1 MSSTKKFKTVFA
13 VILLYLSMFLMLYGG
28 IWLAVNSNDYSL
40 LITFAFFLVLMAL
53 GFVLGS
59 WSRDYHKLM
68 VHILGDHKL
77 IGTHVSAVDVGNFRF
92 LYHLYEKGSSMSPF
106 NKTYLSL
113 TVGIPFPIDN
123 LPIKTAI
130 KQELQSL
137 ISSLQGEGVLT
148 DSSPIIDDEEVAWIG
163 QPVILEFLFKRIT
176 ANWLTTLHGKVIDII
191 DRYELQELT
200 YCTINGL
207 NSGSEYHSHN
217 GNLLCSVVHRK
228 TYGDSLCRYSYKHAS
243 RLYLMQYESFFS
255 VDSFHELFES
265 AISPQRE
272 LNIGN
277 LEKEVK
283 MMFKKTGTMSKVGI
297 FYEKGGIKVNI
308 SIPSESAASR
318 YHLIHSSD
326 YWWIYADG
334 KLENISPISIE
345 DESFACD
352 FFLKIISKY
361 ALGRTF
367 IG

>member
-68 VHILGDHKL
+68 VHIPGDHKL

-148 DSSPIIDDEEVAWIG
+148 VQA
-163 QPVILEFLFKRIT
+163 QLLMMKRLLD
-176 ANWLTTLHGKVIDII
+176 WTT
-191 DRYELQELT
+191 
-200 YCTINGL
+200 
-207 NSGSEYHSHN
+207 YHS
-217 GNLLCSVVHRK
+217 
-228 TYGDSLCRYSYKHAS
+228 
-243 RLYLMQYESFFS
+243 
-255 VDSFHELFES
+255 
-265 AISPQRE
+265 
-272 LNIGN
+272 
-277 LEKEVK
+277 
-283 MMFKKTGTMSKVGI
+283 
-297 FYEKGGIKVNI
+297 
-308 SIPSESAASR
+308 
-318 YHLIHSSD
+318 
-326 YWWIYADG
+326 
-334 KLENISPISIE
+334 
-345 DESFACD
+345 
-352 FFLKIISKY
+352 
-361 ALGRTF
+361 
-367 IG
+367 